1 MVSKTASLVLLFCLS
16 ATDAFV
22 PSSSSSA
29 RQRAIRVVG
38 VVPTTTQLQA
48 VIEIGSEADFDKTIK
63 DSGSALVIVD
73 YSTTW
78 CGPCKGMF
86 FVSPSCDARFGISKF
101 L

>member
-16 ATDAFV
+16 VTDAFV
-22 PSSSSSA
+22 PSSSA

-38 VVPTTTQLQA
+38 VVPTTQLQA

-78 CGPCKGMF
+78 CGPCKGTFM
-86 FVSPSCDARFGISKF
+86 VSPSCDARFGISKF
-101 L
+101 

>member
-1 MVSKTASLVLLFCLS
+1 MVSKTASLVLLFCLT

-22 PSSSSSA
+22 PSSSSA

-86 FVSPSCDARFGISKF
+86 IVSSLCDARSGISKF